1 MWDVLKQTDIEQAR
15 QQIQLCRDETLR
27 RHAEEIQRMD
37 SDQAEIETLDHL
49 IDAFSDKFTIVP
61 ASAQAAP
68 APPAPAKRHEHAV
81 LPPVKHDEHPVLTSH
96 HIDRP
101 SPKVRHHDR
110 PDHSRTNFDTVS
122 RALAKVERGW

>member
-37 SDQAEIETLDHL
+37 ADQAEIDTLDRL
-49 IDAFSDKFTIVP
+49 IDAFSDKFKVVP

-68 APPAPAKRHEHAV
+68 IPAKRHEHPV
-81 LPPVKHDEHPVLTSH
+81 LPAVRSDEHPVLTSH
-96 HIDRP
+96 RVDKP
-101 SPKVRHHDR
+101 SPRVRHPDR
-110 PDHSRTNFDTVS
+110 PDHSRTNFDTFS
-122 RALAKVERGW
+122 RAMAKVERGW